1 LIKTIVLS
9 VKMQSKPLAPNLSY
23 SGSNMSPL
31 AKRLMESLSTE
42 DNVDFNKLDNLDAWS
57 DHPHED
63 EPLDCPVSG
72 LTLLTVGK
80 YGRKQQDRIPVSE
93 IYMKD
98 KGYVKWIRDHIEEG
112 PQTSKCMRKMRL
124 YVEMRDNQKNQR
136 IMMAMKS
143 EVSTSGS
150 QQVIAPKMSAVAK
163 TKAFSPL
170 SRVRKQRDTDME
182 LAEWEPVAEDNG
194 QKSIESISR
203 NLIQTIQENPNPS
216 PANQE
221 LLNNLMKS
229 LTK

>member
-1 LIKTIVLS
+1 
-9 VKMQSKPLAPNLSY
+9 
-23 SGSNMSPL
+23 
-31 AKRLMESLSTE
+31 
-42 DNVDFNKLDNLDAWS
+42 
-57 DHPHED
+57 
-63 EPLDCPVSG
+63 
-72 LTLLTVGK
+72 
-80 YGRKQQDRIPVSE
+80 
-93 IYMKD
+93 
-98 KGYVKWIRDHIEEG
+98 
-112 PQTSKCMRKMRL
+112 MRL